1 MDNYSPRLD
10 NVFQALA
17 DPTRRAVIDRLG
29 DGPASI
35 TDLARPFDM
44 ALPSFLK
51 HIRVLEQSGLIQTRK
66 EGRVRTCAISPAAFT
81 AIEQWLAAQRAA
93 WESHADRL
101 EQFVL
106 NDTDEETP

>member
-1 MDNYSPRLD
+1 MDNYSRQLD
-10 NVFQALA
+10 GIFRALA
-17 DPTRRAVIDRLG
+17 DPTRRAVIDRLA

-35 TDLARPFDM
+35 TDLAQPFDM

-66 EGRVRTCAISPAAFT
+66 VGRVRTCAISPQAFT
-81 AIEQWLAAQRAA
+81 AIESWLSVQRAA

-106 NDTDEETP
+106 SDTEEESS